1 MHYATS
7 NLKSRLNLNPIKPET
22 LHLNTFGGSTF
33 QKQSCEVVKLRLKKH
48 DSEEVEI
55 TALNYPIICSPLL
68 SEVKVD
74 YPHLEDLQ
82 LADSLN
88 DNYGTI
94 DFLIGCD
101 CCWEIISGET
111 LRGDSGPTAVSS
123 KFGWL
128 LSGPLRDSV
137 TSDTVTSNLIISGDC
152 PFVSHEN

>member
-1 MHYATS
+1 M
-7 NLKSRLNLNPIKPET
+7 
-22 LHLNTFGGSTF
+22 
-33 QKQSCEVVKLRLKKH
+33 
-48 DSEEVEI
+48 
-55 TALNYPIICSPLL
+55 
-68 SEVKVD
+68 D

-94 DFLIGCD
+94 DVLIGCD
-101 CCWEIISGET
+101 YYWEIVSGET

-137 TSDTVTSNLIISGDC
+137 TSDTLTSNLIISGEICSARKRRTDKEPRKILGNRGYWNSRNKRIC
-152 PFVSHEN
+152 FPTKGRIC